1 MAPTNNNP
9 IIQLRPSQAAVFRME
24 VGMMAFLWRRQLG
37 KSFTLGNIA
46 LDWMMESVC
55 DVIFASAALRLGQ
68 ENIRKEA
75 EVWRTVTEALR
86 QAAEQRG
93 GMLTTN
99 ADDDHGQLLDVD
111 AVADLFE
118 HQKLETKFWH
128 NNTQSSR
135 SLVVAPNPDTA
146 VGWTGHV
153 ILDEVGRIPNFR
165 EVYEA
170 MEPIISSQAD
180 YRIRMATTPP
190 PDDTHYSY
198 ELLCPPAGAEFQPN
212 EAGNFYTTEAGLL
225 VHRADAD
232 DGYLGGVPL
241 YDLKTRE
248 PLTPE
253 EHRSVAIDRQA
264 WDRNYGLAFL
274 QGGSA
279 ALSKIALLRAQES
292 GKDEGIAINI
302 TDTLTAE

>member
-1 MAPTNNNP
+1 MTKDP
-9 IIQLRPSQAAVFRME
+9 IITLRPSQLAVFRMDI
-24 VGMMAFLWRRQLG
+24 GMMAFLWRRQLG

-55 DVIFASAALRLGQ
+55 DVIFASAAVRLGQ

-75 EVWRTVTEALR
+75 EVWRIVTTALR
-86 QAAEQRG
+86 KAAAARNG
-93 GMLTTN
+93 KLTTN
-99 ADDDHGQLLDVD
+99 ADDDKGELLDVD
-111 AVADLFE
+111 AIADLFE
-118 HQKLETKFWH
+118 HQKLETRFWH
-128 NNTQSSR
+128 NRTQSSR

-170 MEPIISSQAD
+170 MEPIISSQSNF
-180 YRIRMATTPP
+180 RIRMATTPP

-198 ELLCPPAGAEFQPN
+198 ELLCPPAGAEFEPN
-212 EAGNFYTTEAGLL
+212 EKGNFYETEAGLL
-225 VHRADAD
+225 VHRADAE
-232 DGYLGGVPL
+232 DGHLGGVPL
-241 YDLKTRE
+241 YDLKTRQ
-248 PLTPE
+248 PLTPA
-253 EHRSVAIDRQA
+253 EHRAKAIDRQA

-279 ALSKIALLRAQES
+279 ALSNIALHRAQEA
-292 GKDEGIAINI
+292 GKNEGLAINI
-302 TDTLTAE
+302 TDTLTV